1 MNEKMYINIRTATLY
16 HAAKEDGYGDES
28 LLTATA
34 ALDCVAI

>member
-1 MNEKMYINIRTATLY
+1 MYINIRTATLY